1 MTRVAAGA
9 LARASMIVAAA
20 FFLSR
25 VLGWVRLVVIT
36 NLLGASAELD
46 AYFAAFRLPDTI
58 YQLVAA
64 GAISSALIPVLAGLY
79 AGGEYSRAWRV
90 VSTVIN
96 GMLLVLVGL
105 AVVVAIW
112 APQIV
117 PLVTPGFDLVGTE
130 LTVRLTR
137 LMLISP
143 VMLALGAVALSVLNS
158 RGRFGAAAMAPILY
172 NVAIIVAAVVLGPF
186 LGVEALAVGVVVGSI
201 LHLFIQ
207 LPALIGQRFRY
218 SFDID
223 LTDPAAR
230 QVLVLL
236 APRALGLGAI
246 QITFMINTM
255 LATGLGVGA
264 VTAYN
269 VAYTVMQ
276 IPLGLIVFPMSAVLL
291 PSMSRA
297 IAHDAIREFGKLVIR
312 SLRLL
317 LYTMLFVTAVGIVLR
332 RQIVTLL
339 FDYGLDDAALS
350 LTADTLSFFLLGAA
364 ATSIVIVLA
373 RAFYSGHDTRTPVL
387 TALAEMAIAVTIAVA
402 TVGTLGLSGIALG
415 MSIAA
420 WFEAGLLG
428 VLLWRRTPDAA
439 LPGLIRPLLIFAFGA
454 LLAGAAALGI
464 VRLTDPLIGASPGK
478 LLLIGQIAIVTA
490 GAGLVYALYTWVMR
504 IPELGQTLALL
515 RTAWQTRRGGA
526 ETDADTDLG

>member
-1 MTRVAAGA
+1 MTTSVAHT

-36 NLLGASAELD
+36 NLLGATVELD

-79 AGGEYSRAWRV
+79 AGGEYQRAWRV
-90 VSTVIN
+90 VSTVLN
-96 GMLLVLVGL
+96 GMLLVLAAL
-105 AVVVAIW
+105 AIVVAVW
-112 APQIV
+112 APEIV
-117 PLVTPGFDLVGTE
+117 PLVTPGFDMVGTE

-143 VMLALGAVALSVLNS
+143 IMLALGAVALSVLNS

-172 NVAIIVAAVVLGPF
+172 NVAIIVAAIVLGPF
-186 LGVEALAVGVVVGSI
+186 LGVEAVALGVVFGSV

-218 SFDID
+218 SFGID
-223 LTDPAAR
+223 LADPAAR

-246 QITFMINTM
+246 QITFMINTV
-255 LATGLGVGA
+255 LATGLGLGA

-269 VAYTVMQ
+269 VAYTLMQ

-297 IAHDAIREFGKLVIR
+297 IAHDAIRDFGRLVVR

-332 RQIVTLL
+332 RQVVNLL
-339 FDYGLDDAALS
+339 FDYGLDDAALR
-350 LTADTLSFFLLGAA
+350 LTADTLSFFLLGTA

-373 RAFYSGHDTRTPVL
+373 RAFYSGHDTRTPVM
-387 TALAEMAIAVTIAVA
+387 TALAEMAVSVVIAVA

-415 MSIAA
+415 MSVGA

-428 VLLWRRTPDAA
+428 VLLWRRTPAA
-439 LPGLIRPLLIFAFGA
+439 RLPSLVGPLVVFALGA
-454 LLAGAAALGI
+454 LLAGGVALAL
-464 VRLTDPLIGASPGK
+464 VRLTDPLIGITPGK
-478 LLLIGQIAIVTA
+478 LALLGQVVLVSA
-490 GAGLVYALYTWVMR
+490 GAGLVYALYTRLMR
-504 IPELGQTLALL
+504 IPELGQTIALL
-515 RTAWQTRRGGA
+515 RAGWRGSRPSDTDA
-526 ETDADTDLG
+526 ETDLE